1 MSFYDIGQQLKNI
14 LDTVQSGS
22 PRLKAVYDYPSPDTD
37 TGYPYAT
44 ITPKD
49 AEETF
54 LDTALNQT
62 SYRFLIRAVDV
73 GSDKA
78 QMESTMRKL
87 ADDILGELRKEAHET
102 FGGTVDRV
110 EPFTVSFGWESTN
123 QVPSRFFEI
132 QVEVLKHYPI

>member
-22 PRLKAVYDYPSPDTD
+22 PRLKVVYDYPSPDSD

-73 GSDKA
+73 
-78 QMESTMRKL
+78 
-87 ADDILGELRKEAHET
+87 
-102 FGGTVDRV
+102 
-110 EPFTVSFGWESTN
+110 
-123 QVPSRFFEI
+123 
-132 QVEVLKHYPI
+132 